1 MDLSKSWGFFLHWP
15 VVRRRESGVC
25 STNSVDL
32 RAMKTRKYLEGG
44 IEVSELGFGAWQL
57 GVESGWKAVSE
68 VEADRM
74 IRTALDQGINFFD
87 TAPNYGMGTSEAR
100 LGKVFKTLDR
110 TKVVINSKF
119 GRLDNGEVDFSAKH
133 VRGSVERS
141 LKRLNVDYL
150 DSVIIHSP
158 PTGFLDGNKND
169 HYAILERLQE
179 EGKIKAYGA
188 SVDFEDE
195 INLLMETTNAKVIQS
210 FFNIFH
216 QDCKGSFDLLK
227 SKGATVIAKIPFDS
241 GWLTGKYGA
250 DSQFTGVRDRWSRE
264 DIHTRARL
272 LKRVKDMVA
281 GHPSLIS
288 AALTFCTSFDAVSTV
303 IPGAVSTEQL
313 LANMEAIKHPLDAEV
328 VAQLEAFYEEEVRAL
343 KLPW

>member
-1 MDLSKSWGFFLHWP
+1 MLVQPMDLQ
-15 VVRRRESGVC
+15 
-25 STNSVDL
+25 
-32 RAMKTRKYLEGG
+32 AMRIRKYLEGG

-68 VEADRM
+68 AEADRM

-110 TKVVINSKF
+110 SKVVINSKF
-119 GRLDNGEVDFSAKH
+119 GRLDKGEVDFSAKH

-141 LKRLNVDYL
+141 LMRLNVDYL

-158 PTGFLDGNKND
+158 PTDFLDGNKND

-216 QDCKGSFDLLK
+216 QDCKRSFDLLK

-250 DSQFTGVRDRWSRE
+250 DSQFTGVRNRWSRE
-264 DIHTRARL
+264 DIQTRARL
-272 LKRVKDMVA
+272 LERVKDMVA

-303 IPGAVSTEQL
+303 IPGAVSTEQM
-313 LANMEAIKHPLDAEV
+313 LANIEAIQHPIDPKV

>member
-1 MDLSKSWGFFLHWP
+1 MGLSNCWGIFVHWP
-15 VVRRRESGVC
+15 GHEEKRGDVRPTKSL
-25 STNSVDL
+25 DL

-57 GVESGWKAVSE
+57 GVESGWKSVSE
-68 VEADRM
+68 AEADRM

-100 LGKVFKTLDR
+100 LGKVFKTIDR
-110 TKVVINSKF
+110 SKVVINSKF
-119 GRLDNGEVDFSAKH
+119 GRLDNGEVDFSSKH

-141 LKRLNVDYL
+141 LKRLNVDCL

-216 QDCKGSFDLLK
+216 QDCTRSFELLK

-250 DSQFTGVRDRWSRE
+250 DSQFAGVRDRWSRE
-264 DIHTRARL
+264 DIQTRARL
-272 LKRVKDMVA
+272 LERVKDMVA

-313 LANMEAIKHPLDAEV
+313 LANIEAIKHPIDPEV

>member
-1 MDLSKSWGFFLHWP
+1 MKATYPLILAAYVIDESFSPAHSGLRRMLRLMSDCQIAINCLTTSNLLLTSGDLGLFRALCLLWL
-15 VVRRRESGVC
+15 RRESGVS
-25 STNSVDL
+25 STKSVDL

-68 VEADRM
+68 AEADRM

-100 LGKVFKTLDR
+100 LGKVFKTIDR
-110 TKVVINSKF
+110 SKVVINSKF

-158 PTGFLDGNKND
+158 PTEFLDGNKND
-169 HYAILERLQE
+169 HYAILERLQD

-188 SVDFEDE
+188 SVDFEEE

-216 QDCKGSFDLLK
+216 QDCKRSFELLK

-250 DSQFTGVRDRWSRE
+250 DSQFTGVRDRWSR
-264 DIHTRARL
+264 R
-272 LKRVKDMVA
+272 
-281 GHPSLIS
+281 
-288 AALTFCTSFDAVSTV
+288 TFK
-303 IPGAVSTEQL
+303 PE
-313 LANMEAIKHPLDAEV
+313 LDC
-328 VAQLEAFYEEEVRAL
+328 
-343 KLPW
+343 WSG